1 MINLVFAILL
11 PSLADLLTSASN
23 TLFQLCNSIAGHS
36 AGLDT
41 LIALPMDNQFV
52 KAAVIGGCFL
62 AAWHGPK
69 DEMALRQRRKV
80 LLITLF
86 ACILVIATTKTLSK
100 TVFLPRPF
108 IQSQKAFHLEGEQ
121 LVANHRLAYRVPLD
135 ESSQKGYQDLEQ
147 GNILQNDLGSF
158 PSDHAGFYITLA
170 LGIWLAARSIGWLAL
185 AWTILAI
192 LGSRVITG
200 QHSPLD
206 IVAGA
211 GIGVTILLLC
221 QVVLQRGFRWLFD
234 PLTNWTI
241 KHPAL
246 SSGLIFAAIFE
257 ATNTLHNM
265 RHLLKTAVTLGKQM
279 IGG

>member
-1 MINLVFAILL
+1 MTKLFLAIFL
-11 PSLADLLTSASN
+11 PSLADLLTNASN
-23 TLFQLCNSIAGHS
+23 TLFQFCNSIAGRS
-36 AGLDT
+36 EGLDT

-52 KAAVIGGCFL
+52 KAAMIGGCFL

-69 DEMALRQRRKV
+69 DEAVLRQRRKV

-86 ACILVIATTKTLSK
+86 ACVFVIATTKTLSK

-121 LVANHRLAYRVPLD
+121 LVASHRLAYRVPLD
-135 ESSQKGYQDLEQ
+135 TSSQQGYQDLLS
-147 GNILQNDLGSF
+147 GNVLQNDLGSF
-158 PSDHAGFYITLA
+158 PSDHAGFYVTLA

-185 AWTILAI
+185 AWTWLFI

-206 IVAGA
+206 VIAGA
-211 GIGVTILLLC
+211 GLGVVILLLC
-221 QVVLQRGFRWLFD
+221 QFVMRRGFRWLLD

-257 ATNTLHNM
+257 AANTLHNV